1 MGSFVR
7 FFREHLK
14 RFLPLII
21 GGSALL
27 FLAGLCQGAM
37 IAIIQLVFSLLL
49 GMGKVHNPSRAITP
63 EQLGKAGQVLVAVKD
78 WALAHLPSQATLQ
91 REIYLL
97 PALLVV
103 VFILKG
109 VFTYSGTLLMV
120 RSGIRATI
128 SFRERLFGHL
138 LKQEPAYF
146 QKHPVGELLQRC
158 ISDVGAVQGI
168 ASNQLAD
175 AVREITQAVAML
187 SYVLYLNWRMTMV
200 LFIAGPLVV
209 LPIKKLSQRIRKI
222 NHKNMEAS
230 SILLQRLKEVF
241 SNIRVVLGFAR
252 EPFEEQRFHRQNEE
266 LFRLGM
272 KSARVSAISH
282 PIMELV
288 GGLLLAV
295 LLVYATRSIRA
306 GVMDGPG
313 FMGYI
318 FALYSLYDPIR
329 RLTKL
334 NSEIQV
340 AQASLERVY
349 SVLDRVS
356 EMTVAAQPRAIS
368 LQPERLAFEGV
379 HFAYEGRTG
388 KNEVLRQINLEVRK
402 GETVALVGGSGGG
415 KTTLVN
421 LVPRFFD
428 PTDGR
433 VTLDGVD
440 LRELDPR
447 ELRLRIGIVTQ
458 ETLLFMDSVH
468 DNIAYGKPATREAV
482 ELAAKKAHAH
492 AFISALSQGYDTP
505 LAETGS
511 TLSGGQRQRLAIAR
525 ALLQDPPILILDEA
539 TSALDTES
547 ERAVQEAL
555 EILME
560 DRTTLV
566 IAHRLSTIQRAT
578 RICVLRHGEIVEMGS
593 HQELLDR
600 HGEYERLYKLQFRD
614 Q

>member
-1 MGSFVR
+1 MSSFLR

-14 RFLPLII
+14 RFLPLIV
-21 GGSALL
+21 GG
-27 FLAGLCQGAM
+27 
-37 IAIIQLVFSLLL
+37 SLLL
-49 GMGKVHNPSRAITP
+49 TLAGACQGLMIGLLRFVLDDSLAMGGGNDPSGVTMRAKAWLFLHMP
-63 EQLGKAGQVLVAVKD
+63 SASHLREQVYLIPAVLV
-78 WALAHLPSQATLQ
+78 L
-91 REIYLL
+91 
-97 PALLVV
+97 

-109 VFTYSGTLLMV
+109 LLTYSGTLLMV
-120 RSGIRATI
+120 RSGIKATLAL
-128 SFRERLFGHL
+128 RERMFAHL
-138 LKQEPAYF
+138 LRQEPAFF
-146 QKHPVGELLQRC
+146 QRHPVGELLQRC

-168 ASNQLAD
+168 ASNQFAD
-175 AVREITQAVAML
+175 AVREITMALAML
-187 SYVLYLNWRMTMV
+187 VTIMLMNWRLSLT

-209 LPIKKLSQRIRKI
+209 WPIKKLSQRIRRI
-222 NHKNMEAS
+222 NHRNMEAS
-230 SILLQRLKEVF
+230 SRLLQRLKEVF

-252 EPFEEQRFHRQNEE
+252 EPFEEERFHQQNDE
-266 LFRLGM
+266 LFRLMM
-272 KSARVSAISH
+272 KSARAQSIAH

-288 GGLLLAV
+288 GGLLLAG
-295 LLVYATRSIRA
+295 LLIYASIGIRNGSLTGPGILAYIIAVYA
-306 GVMDGPG
+306 
-313 FMGYI
+313 F
-318 FALYSLYDPIR
+318 YDPIR

-334 NSEIQV
+334 NSDVQV
-340 AQASLERVY
+340 AQASLDRVY
-349 SVLDRVS
+349 AVLDR
-356 EMTVAAQPRAIS
+356 EAKMPMAAHPTPMPGQPN
-368 LQPERLAFEGV
+368 RLAFEAV
-379 HFAYEGRTG
+379 HFAYDGKHGR
-388 KNEVLRQINLEVRK
+388 NEVLRGISLELHK

-428 PTDGR
+428 PTEGR
-433 VTLDGVD
+433 LTLDGID
-440 LRELDPR
+440 LRDLDPR

-482 ELAAKKAHAH
+482 VAAAMKAHAH
-492 AFISALSQGYDTP
+492 QFIVSLPKGYDTP

-555 EILME
+555 EALMQ

-578 RICVLRHGEIVEMGS
+578 RICVLSQGKVAEMGT
-593 HQELLDR
+593 HEQLLALK
-600 HGEYERLYKLQFRD
+600 GEYQRLYQLQFRN
-614 Q
+614 